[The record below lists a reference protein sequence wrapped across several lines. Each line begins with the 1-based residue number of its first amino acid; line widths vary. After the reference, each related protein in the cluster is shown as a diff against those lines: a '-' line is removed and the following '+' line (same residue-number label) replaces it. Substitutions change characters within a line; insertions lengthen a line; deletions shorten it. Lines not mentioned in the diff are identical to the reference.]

1 MISQYSYTQLLRQ
14 ARNEL
19 SVFPWKMRKAGS
31 FLKKWCFP
39 IRTLHNDLVIGARLL
54 HVDHG
59 VKLASKNWL
68 VHTKQKQMEGW
79 LNTQEKYIPSGY
91 LT

>member
-1 MISQYSYTQLLRQ
+1 MNYRFSRGKCRRL
-14 ARNEL
+14 A
-19 SVFPWKMRKAGS
+19 VFKKM
-31 FLKKWCFP
+31 CFP
-39 IRTLHNDLVIGARLL
+39 IRTLHNVLVIGARLL

-59 VKLASKNWL
+59 VKLASKNCS